1 MSDVFSSQDALNLLA
16 SDPDEVASLA
26 AAFRTVANQSE
37 TAINA
42 LQGAHGDLDWTGAA
56 ADAFRQQLG
65 KLPADLAKVHQS
77 YGEVATVLDGYGN
90 DLGPIRSRF
99 ISLQNEYDSL
109 QSSLTTA
116 QGNVTSAQG
125 SLSTAKQAPKAT
137 SSTPAVANAHAA
149 VSNAQAAASRLQD
162 QISSIE
168 HQGSTLLAQ
177 FDTARSH
184 AVSTV
189 SSAQGLAPEHH
200 WWQSALAA
208 VGNFMSGVGHVALT
222 LVKQV
227 GKAAEALPSD
237 VANVVLH
244 PTNLHDWSKLG
255 EDAGMVAGAVAL
267 VAAVVVFPADA
278 AGLDAVVTGV
288 EAIGDGAETAG
299 TVAGLVKTDADA
311 HLAEDGQGSWKTVAF
326 DSVGDVVGQ
335 VKAPG
340 LGDAET
346 DVTHLAGKSKALD
359 EFTDGTESGLSA
371 KAARAALNPKD
382 SKFLTTSIKDLSNP
396 AKVKYMASSTEESL
410 QTAESLEHKLNL
422 QNQIG
427 HTVYDKG
434 SDAVK
439 DKVDPAPAG
448 G

>member
-1 MSDVFSSQDALNLLA
+1 MSSVFSTQDAQNLLA
-16 SDPDEVASLA
+16 SDPDEVAALA
-26 AAFRTVANQSE
+26 SAFRTVANQSE

-42 LQGAHGDLDWTGAA
+42 LQGAHGDLNWTGAA

-65 KLPADLAKVHQS
+65 KLPGDLAKVHQS
-77 YGEVATVLDGYGN
+77 YGEVATALDGYG
-90 DLGPIRSRF
+90 DELGPLRSRF
-99 ISLQNEYDSL
+99 ISLQNEFDSL

-137 SSTPAVANAHAA
+137 SSTPAVVTAHTA
-149 VSNAQAAASRLQD
+149 VSNAQGAVNRLQD
-162 QISSIE
+162 QISGIE
-168 HQGSTLLAQ
+168 HHASTVLTQ

-208 VGNFMSGVGHVALT
+208 VGNFMSGVGHVAWT

-227 GKAAEALPSD
+227 GKAAEDLPGD
-237 VANVVLH
+237 VANVILH
-244 PTNLHDWSKLG
+244 PLNLHDWAKLG
-255 EDAGMVAGAVAL
+255 EDAGTVAGAVAL

-288 EAIGDGAETAG
+288 EAIGDGAETVG

-311 HLAEDGQGSWKTVAF
+311 GLAEDGQGSWKTVAF
-326 DSVGDVVGQ
+326 DTVGDVVGT

-346 DVTHLAGKSKALD
+346 DAAHLAGKSKALD
-359 EFTDGTESGLSA
+359 QFTDGTESGLSA
-371 KAARAALNPKD
+371 KAARAALDPQD
-382 SKFLTTSIKDLSNP
+382 SKFLTTSLKDLSNP
-396 AKVKYMASSTEESL
+396 AKVKYMASSTEASL
-410 QTAESLEHKLNL
+410 EKAESLEHKLNL

-434 SDAVK
+434 SEAVK
-439 DKVDPAPAG
+439 DQVDPEPVG